1 MTRNV
6 GTTDRAVR
14 AAVMVAALVAAMV
27 IGAGSAFGVL
37 LFVVAAIMGV
47 TAAVG
52 TCPLY
57 RILHISTR
65 PVRHAH

>member
-1 MTRNV
+1 
-6 GTTDRAVR
+6 
-14 AAVMVAALVAAMV
+14 MVAALVAARV

-37 LFVVAAIMGV
+37 LFLVAAIMGV

-57 RILHISTR
+57 RIFHISTC
-65 PVRHAH
+65 PVRRAH

>member
-1 MTRNV
+1 MV
-6 GTTDRAVR
+6 VAI
-14 AAVMVAALVAAMV
+14 VAALFV
-27 IGAGSAFGVL
+27 GAGSVLGVL

-57 RILHISTR
+57 RIFHISTC
-65 PVRHAH
+65 PVRRAH

>member
-1 MTRNV
+1 MTKNV

-14 AAVMVAALVAAMV
+14 AAVMVAALMAAML

-37 LFVVAAIMGV
+37 LLVVAAIMGV

-57 RILHISTR
+57 RFFHISTC
-65 PVRHAH
+65 PVRRAH

>member
-1 MTRNV
+1 MTKNV
-6 GTTDRAVR
+6 GATDRAVR
-14 AAVMVAALVAAMV
+14 GAVMVVAIVAALFV
-27 IGAGSAFGVL
+27 GAGSVLGVL

-57 RILHISTR
+57 RIFHISTC
-65 PVRHAH
+65 PVRRAH